1 MVLLCTRHHHA
12 VHEGRMRISRRP
24 EHPPGHPD
32 HWQLTPP
39 PPRRAEP

>member
-1 MVLLCTRHHHA
+1 MLLLCTRHHHA

-32 HWQLTPP
+32 HWRLA
-39 PPRRAEP
+39 PRDTRAP